1 MMPLTVLKTF
11 DCIGTQTMKVSGFT
25 EAELADL
32 NAMYYQEMKKAV
44 LDELDK
50 RNGGLGT
57 RWHNGYGV
65 YHMWIKDNAVY
76 VEIGNSCD

>member
-1 MMPLTVLKTF
+1 MPLTVVKAF
-11 DCIGTQTMKVSGFT
+11 DRLGTQTMKVSGFT
-25 EAELADL
+25 EAELAALD
-32 NAMYYQEMKKAV
+32 AMYYQEMKKTV

-50 RNGGLGT
+50 RNNGLGT

-65 YHMWIKDNAVY
+65 YHMWIKDKTVY